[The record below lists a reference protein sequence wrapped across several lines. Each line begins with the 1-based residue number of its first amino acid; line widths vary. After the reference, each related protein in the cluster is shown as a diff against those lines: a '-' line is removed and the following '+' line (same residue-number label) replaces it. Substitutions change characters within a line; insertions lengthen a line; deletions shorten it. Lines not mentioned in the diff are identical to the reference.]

1 MTKDRDSFER
11 RTHRRSPG
19 RQYDYDPLRSNRGGM
34 SQSGRSKSSQTG
46 APPNRTTIQFAQS
59 RPDPRRTRQL
69 IRQSII
75 ANKSRS
81 ASAPLHEHNPEE
93 YEDEQQASSAVQTDT
108 EQDMYDEQYV
118 EPEENVEYGTHYR
131 TRNNRM
137 LPPQPFIE
145 TGEEGESETDDWNE
159 MDDVDPDAGY
169 VDPRDQRLSPAQE
182 LPAPHYAAPPRRYSR
197 NYRREAAPIYEED
210 IAEEEEYTPPARRK
224 SKKQG
229 LSRRKLLIGL
239 GLAAAGGI
247 AAYEAAPRIPQA
259 LNDVGTN
266 IEHQLED
273 AYNKGLAAGAN
284 EVRKDFITTLDNLE
298 GYSLDAA
305 IGAAKLTRLA
315 YDAFVSPLVTLAAT
329 VTGDFLNATLLAL
342 KNARG
347 FLAKFNQDSDTMA
360 ALQTVLETWIKQVH
374 EVPKEIQSI
383 TASDLDGAQSYL
395 RGVQNKLKEEK
406 AKLNGQVTPTPTS
419 TGKRS

>member
-1 MTKDRDSFER
+1 MTKDRDRFER
-11 RTHRRSPG
+11 RTYRRSPG
-19 RQYDYDPLRSNRGGM
+19 RQYGYDYDPLRSNRGGM
-34 SQSGRSKSSQTG
+34 SQSGRSSGSQTD
-46 APPNRTTIQFAQS
+46 ASPNRATIEFAQS

-81 ASAPLHEHNPEE
+81 ASAPVHEHDLEK
-93 YEDEQQASSAVQTDT
+93 YEDEQPVPSANQTDI
-108 EQDMYDEQYV
+108 EQDMYDEDYA
-118 EPEENVEYGTHYR
+118 EPEDNSQYTTRYR
-131 TRNNRM
+131 PRNNRM
-137 LPPQPFIE
+137 PPSPFIE
-145 TGEEGESETDDWNE
+145 TVEEGENEVDEWSE
-159 MDDVDPDAGY
+159 MDYVDPDAGY
-169 VDPRDQRLSPAQE
+169 VDPLDQRLDPAQE
-182 LPAPHYAAPPRRYSR
+182 LPAPHYAAPPRNYSR
-197 NYRREAAPIYEED
+197 NFRREEPPVYD
-210 IAEEEEYTPPARRK
+210 DEEETYAPPARRK
-224 SKKQG
+224 SKKRG

-239 GLAAAGGI
+239 GLAAAGGV

-259 LNDVGTN
+259 LHDVGTN
-266 IEHQLED
+266 IEHQLQD

-305 IGAAKLTRLA
+305 ITAAKLTRLA

-329 VTGDFLNATLLAL
+329 VTGDFLNVTLLAL
-342 KNARG
+342 KNSRG
-347 FLAKFNQDSDTMA
+347 FLAKFNQDNDTLA

-395 RGVQNKLKEEK
+395 RGLQHKLDEEK
-406 AKLNGQVTPTPTS
+406 AKLNGPPPPTPTP
-419 TGKRS
+419 KH